1 METEVL
7 TDLTGEPDGGITPTF
22 ELNKDKRR
30 VVVNDW
36 VKAFTETLRADF
48 EAEIRFG
55 SHWFRDCLRSARWVD
70 RKFTLMTEEEFKA
83 RFPLDG

>member
-36 VKAFTETLRADF
+36 VKAFTETLRVDF